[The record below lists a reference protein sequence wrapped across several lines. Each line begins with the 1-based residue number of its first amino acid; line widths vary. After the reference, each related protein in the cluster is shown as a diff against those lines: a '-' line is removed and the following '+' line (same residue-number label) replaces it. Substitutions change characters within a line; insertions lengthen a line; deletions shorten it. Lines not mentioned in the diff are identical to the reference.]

1 MSVKS
6 FIPAEPYLNSF
17 RITIRQAVDFIDA
30 NIEHPDIIYSTAREY
45 GVTTAMLSEIKGVS
59 KGVVN
64 TYFESVDKEGLPIDG
79 MSILINSDL
88 GTLEPLVN
96 YNRKAGEL
104 SNASLGEATLDL
116 VKKKIETDYDS
127 FFSTDVKLRRDL
139 HNDGI
144 YDAEELGIGLLGK
157 VPATDKNLESIFYG
171 SLINMFSALD
181 KSEWNQ
187 ITELRDSGS
196 PEDLHALLFAALSE
210 SPSPIIWSETEMH
223 DMVAT
228 EAADIIDKYWHSDS
242 TLIGILDHSFLGL
255 ATA

>member
-17 RITIRQAVDFIDA
+17 GITIRQAIDFIDA

-45 GVTTAMLSEIKGVS
+45 GVTTAMLSEIKGIS

-64 TYFESVDKEGLPIDG
+64 KYFESVDKEGLPIDG

-88 GTLEPLVN
+88 GALEPLVN
-96 YNRKAGEL
+96 FNSRAGEL
-104 SNASLGEATLDL
+104 SNASLGKATLDKL
-116 VKKKIETDYDS
+116 ELKTDYAP
-127 FFSTDVKLRRDL
+127 FFSETMKRDL

-144 YDAEELGIGLLGK
+144 YDAEELGVGHLGN
-157 VPATDKNLESIFYG
+157 VPAKGENLESIFYG

-187 ITELRDSGS
+187 ITELQNSGS
-196 PEDLHALLFAALSE
+196 PEELHALLFTALSE
-210 SPSPIIWSETEMH
+210 PPSPIAWSETEMH
-223 DMVAT
+223 DMVAV
-228 EAADIIDKYWHSDS
+228 EAAIIIDKYWHNS
-242 TLIGILDHSFLGL
+242 LIGILDHSFLGL

>member
-17 RITIRQAVDFIDA
+17 GITIRQAIDFIAA
-30 NIEHPDIIYSTAREY
+30 NIEHPDMIYSTARKY

-59 KGVVN
+59 KDVVN

-88 GTLEPLVN
+88 GALEPLVN
-96 YNRKAGEL
+96 FNSKAGEL
-104 SNASLGEATLDL
+104 SNASLREATLNKL
-116 VKKKIETDYDS
+116 EIKTDYGS
-127 FFSTDVKLRRDL
+127 FFSTDVKMRRDL

-144 YDAEELGIGLLGK
+144 YDAEELGIGLLGNI
-157 VPATDKNLESIFYG
+157 PATDENLESIFYG

-187 ITELRDSGS
+187 ITELQNSGS
-196 PEDLHALLFAALSE
+196 PEELHASFFAALSE

-228 EAADIIDKYWHSDS
+228 EATSIITKYWNDS
-242 TLIGILDHSFLGL
+242 FIGILDHSFLGL